1 MFDGVDALRR
11 LVLNGLGASGLSR
24 LARPLVGG
32 VGAILMLHRV
42 TAHPQ
47 KPDGFN
53 RHLNIEPAFLD
64 ALIADMRVGGYEF
77 VTLDEALVRLAQ
89 GRGARRF
96 ATITADDAYR
106 DNLTEAL
113 PILEKHGAPIT
124 IYVAPGLID
133 GAVDL
138 WWEVVEDVVNKRGM
152 LVLETA
158 EGPLKLDCSTLE
170 GRIRA
175 NARLHRYLTV
185 ETREEDQCAVLA
197 ALAQANGVDPRTPS
211 RETLMNWDEIAQAA
225 AHPLV
230 TIGAHTIHHYSLKR
244 LNAETARREIVDAAT
259 ALEERLGARPRHM
272 AYPYGYASAVGAREV
287 ELAREAG
294 YTSAVTTRHGI
305 LQAGHARHLH
315 ALPRISVN
323 GRYQELA
330 YLRTMLSGITTP
342 LANRGRALVTV

>member
-1 MFDGVDALRR
+1 MIDSVDTLRR
-11 LVLNGLGASGLSR
+11 LVLNGLGYSGVPR

-42 TAHPQ
+42 SAHPR
-47 KPDGFN
+47 KPHGVN
-53 RHLNIEPAFLD
+53 RHLNIAPAFLD
-64 ALIADMRVGGYEF
+64 ALIADMKADGYEF
-77 VTLDEALVRLAQ
+77 VTLDEALKRLAQ

-113 PILEKHGAPIT
+113 PVLEKHGAPIT

-138 WWEVVEDVVNKRGM
+138 WWEVAEDIVNAGDT
-152 LVLETA
+152 LAVNTA
-158 EGPLKLDCSTLE
+158 NGPLALDCSTPE
-170 GRIRA
+170 GSIAA
-175 NARLHRYLTV
+175 NARLQRHLTV
-185 ETREEDQCAVLA
+185 EVREEEQRAVLHE
-197 ALAQANGVDPRTPS
+197 LARASGVDPQAPS
-211 RETLMNWDEIAQAA
+211 RETLMNWDEIAEAA

-244 LNAETARREIVDAAT
+244 LDEETARREIVEAGNV
-259 ALEERLGARPRHM
+259 LEARLGTRPRHM
-272 AYPYGYASAVGAREV
+272 AYPYGYADAVGAREV

-294 YTSAVTTRHGI
+294 YASAVTTRHGV
-305 LQAGHARHLH
+305 LQPAHAGHLH

-323 GRYQELA
+323 GRYQELGF
-330 YLRTMLSGITTP
+330 LRTMLSGITTT
-342 LANRGRALVTV
+342 LANRGKMLVTV